1 MQACPSSADDSAQS
15 ETTRKAHL
23 ARLLGRTRTHIEDSN
38 IPHLVFARPG
48 KPASLQQYA
57 GPDKRGKVPVARVRS
72 IDPVYTVPPAYTLS
86 KPELLF
92 VPGHHCSP
100 CLPRGQDNHRI
111 NFDPRQ

>member
-23 ARLLGRTRTHIEDSN
+23 ARLVGRTRKHIEDSN

-57 GPDKRGKVPVARVRS
+57 GPDKKGKVPVARVRG
-72 IDPVYTVPPAYTLS
+72 IDPVY
-86 KPELLF
+86 
-92 VPGHHCSP
+92 
-100 CLPRGQDNHRI
+100 RI
-111 NFDPRQ
+111 LGASSID